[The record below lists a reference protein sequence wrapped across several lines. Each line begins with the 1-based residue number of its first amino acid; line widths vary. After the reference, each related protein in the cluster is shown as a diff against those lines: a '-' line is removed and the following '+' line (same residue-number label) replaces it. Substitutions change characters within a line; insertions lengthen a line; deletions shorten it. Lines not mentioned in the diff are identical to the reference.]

1 MLHIPFSAIAILA
14 YGVIYFLLASLM
26 EAEYINQSYP
36 TLYVGFS
43 MIAQLLVVAGVV
55 LFALDAPEG
64 YAKLWRWIFPLLLFD
79 FALGLYFD
87 STIPA
92 GPPGDGWLWS
102 LAISLWFM
110 APAYYFN
117 FKVARY
123 GLPYQGR

>member
-1 MLHIPFSAIAILA
+1 MLRIPISTIAILA
-14 YGVIYFLLASLM
+14 YGAIYFPLTSLM
-26 EAEYINQSYP
+26 EAEYVNQSYLI
-36 TLYVGFS
+36 LYVGFS

-64 YAKLWRWIFPLLLFD
+64 YAKLWRWIFPLLVFD

-92 GPPGDGWLWS
+92 GPPGDDWLWS

-117 FKVARY
+117 FKIARY
-123 GLPYQGR
+123 GLPYPIR

>member
-1 MLHIPFSAIAILA
+1 MLRIPFSTIAILA
-14 YGVIYFLLASLM
+14 YGAIYFLLASLM
-26 EAEYINQSYP
+26 EAEYVNQSYP
-36 TLYVGFS
+36 ILYVGFS

-64 YAKLWRWIFPLLLFD
+64 YAKLWRRIFPLLVFD

-92 GPPGDGWLWS
+92 GPSGDDWLWS

-117 FKVARY
+117 FKIARY
-123 GLPYQGR
+123 GLPYQVR